1 MATSDDLSKDT
12 IALVQKLY
20 GVSLTGA
27 WPILQGDYSQVF
39 QASDDKGATYVVK
52 IHPEFS
58 EPSALVIKYLQSINF
73 KWMPK
78 QYISKDGNVW
88 ERCDEGYVSIQDF
101 IESPTSL
108 VWDSAVDDD
117 CYRQM
122 GAALHDLHELDIPED
137 LASKLPKET
146 YIPRFLNEWRQVEGK
161 IASGNDSIAVK
172 LQKITAE
179 HAAKIAEIIDRSI
192 ALGKELEPE
201 GRKLGLVHGDFH
213 LGNVIKPESGQIYVV
228 DWDFPSISLPEN
240 DMAIFIN
247 PARAAKVAAGYDE
260 PGFPEPRAHVYYSL
274 GKILRGLA
282 AFGGRA
288 VNTNLTDTKR
298 EQSVTTFHGMLL
310 DNSDA
315 DNSLNFARSL
325 DS

>member
-1 MATSDDLSKDT
+1 MAASDDLSKDT

-27 WPILQGDYSQVF
+27 RPILQGDYSQAF
-39 QASDDKGATYVVK
+39 QAGDDKGAKYVVK

-58 EPSALVIKYLQSINF
+58 EPSALVIKYLQGINF

-78 QYISKDGNVW
+78 QYISKDGNIW
-88 ERCDEGYVSIQDF
+88 EQCDEGYVSIQDF
-101 IESPTSL
+101 IESPISL

-122 GAALHDLHELDIPED
+122 GAALHDLHELDIPEE
-137 LASKLPKET
+137 LVSRLPKEAYT
-146 YIPRFLNEWRQVEGK
+146 PRFLSEWRQVEVK
-161 IASGNDSIAVK
+161 IMAGNDNIAVR

-179 HAAKIAEIIDRSI
+179 YAVKIAEIIDRST
-192 ALGKELEPE
+192 ALGKELAPE

-213 LGNVIKPESGQIYVV
+213 LGNVIKPASGQIYAV

-247 PARAAKVAAGYDE
+247 PERARKIAAGYSE

-288 VNTNLTDTKR
+288 VNENLTETKR
-298 EQSVTTFHGMLL
+298 EQSVITFHGMLL